1 MGGGYT
7 ECVRLER
14 PPPSRRRTLVPKTG
28 EYSGHYNPAP
38 TPYPKRSSPDQTGY
52 HRVWWAPEAGAVAV
66 EANQAH
72 HRLET
77 AVFRPGE
84 AAGGDWVAFAER

>member
-1 MGGGYT
+1 MGVMGGGYT

-38 TPYPKRSSPDQTGY
+38 TPYPRAAARPRQHCSGDQARHKRPSQ
-52 HRVWWAPEAGAVAV
+52 AGASSARPRVSDRA
-66 EANQAH
+66 ANLQ
-72 HRLET
+72 
-77 AVFRPGE
+77 P
-84 AAGGDWVAFAER
+84 